1 MRLKEVDSRGL
12 VNMSA
17 TCYEKYRKQIEKPGL
32 KLITGDVSID
42 VNVFHLFMKVE
53 VVSNVSF

>member
-1 MRLKEVDSRGL
+1 
-12 VNMSA
+12 MSA